1 LAAKIP
7 LEEWVYKPGLPASA
21 PNPQSDAFAKV
32 EAQAK
37 DWLEGKTPA
46 AKLGTKQW
54 STQEWL
60 HFLRFLPQQ
69 LTANQLKELDQAFGM
84 TKIGNAEIAHQW
96 LLISIRNNY
105 ETAYPRL
112 EEYLTSIGRQKL
124 IKPLYEELVK
134 TPAGKERAQRIYAKA
149 RPGYHPIA
157 QTAVDKIVKKA

>member
-1 LAAKIP
+1 
-7 LEEWVYKPGLPASA
+7 
-21 PNPQSDAFAKV
+21 
-32 EAQAK
+32 
-37 DWLEGKTPA
+37 
-46 AKLGTKQW
+46 
-54 STQEWL
+54 
-60 HFLRFLPQQ
+60 
-69 LTANQLKELDQAFGM
+69 M

-105 ETAYPRL
+105 DTAYPRL

-134 TPAGKERAQRIYAKA
+134 TPAGKERAQKIYAKA